1 MDKIFKDKD
10 EEKAK
15 AERAKF
21 DPDMW
26 TDDQWTNPEPLHFG
40 FLLDYAPVK
49 ERQIQQDL
57 AQMYVLEDIPNEKG
71 FYLTA
76 RGRRA
81 YHQLVTTCV
90 WNALLYLKLLKKHE
104 ACVDKN
110 YQDNSDI
117 RKLTDEASWA
127 LNHLEMLAYRN
138 PIIGIHLDWLDKK
151 IPNHKRKLDEVQNL
165 PNGDITGEAADI
177 LPSLKALA
185 LNGPAG
191 AAEEPS
197 SRYLISG
204 GRGAAVLRWLRLI
217 TLHHFSIWTLL
228 STATVQ
234 KLPQL
239 SINLVQTRLPYEPHE
254 MQSLESYFRDMKN
267 PPRSEDITLIVE
279 GLQRQ
284 ETDNVDVFKGTYH
297 CEAILLSLY
306 LLSYET
312 RNADESFDDLSRF
325 YQALGVP
332 RILAD
337 DAGNFFTR
345 VVAVSK
351 RCCPVCNELFRVMER
366 ELGNSYNIMGSHT
379 TYSPCA
385 LPFFLPKKYADMVA
399 DELEKRLEPQ
409 LKDYITVQRH
419 RRKFDRGTQSPVSH
433 LVETHDE
440 DFRSEGT

>member
-1 MDKIFKDKD
+1 MSLRI
-10 EEKAK
+10 
-15 AERAKF
+15 
-21 DPDMW
+21 
-26 TDDQWTNPEPLHFG
+26 
-40 FLLDYAPVK
+40 Y
-49 ERQIQQDL
+49 
-57 AQMYVLEDIPNEKG
+57 IPNEKG

-127 LNHLEMLAYRN
+127 LHYLEMLAYRN

-151 IPNHKRKLDEVQNL
+151 NPNNKRKSDEVQN
-165 PNGDITGEAADI
+165 PTNGDITGEGADI
-177 LPSLKALA
+177 VPSLKAY
-185 LNGPAG
+185 GPAG
-191 AAEEPS
+191 PAKEPS
-197 SRYLISG
+197 SRYLVSG

-217 TLHHFSIWTLL
+217 TLHHFSVWTLL
-228 STATVQ
+228 STAMVQ

-239 SINLVQTRLPYEPHE
+239 SINLVQTRLPYELHE

-279 GLQRQ
+279 ALQRQ

-312 RNADESFDDLSRF
+312 RKNADEGFDDLSRF
-325 YQALGVP
+325 YQSLGVP

-366 ELGNSYNIMGSHT
+366 ELGKSYNIMGSHT

-399 DELEKRLEPQ
+399 DELEERLKPQ
-409 LKDYITVQRH
+409 LKNYITVQRH
-419 RRKFDRGTQSPVSH
+419 RRTFDRGSQSPVYH
-433 LVETHDE
+433 LEGTHDE
-440 DFRSEGT
+440 IYRSD